1 MEVIICSLFF
11 LLNVMFPGMMH
22 LQNAFKTVDE
32 WLKVHVHQW
41 CLKHTDKNRRKCTL
55 RYILSYMKNLFR
67 NYGQNIIQKQNR
79 KHTPQYTQNSL
90 AFKNIFTISKNY
102 ALYWNKQSS
111 MALFPWLTAG
121 WACKNIKHWKT
132 A

>member
-11 LLNVMFPGMMH
+11 CWMWCFQEWCTSKMH
-22 LQNAFKTVDE
+22 SKQVDE

-41 CLKHTDKNRRKCTL
+41 CLKHTDKNRRKCTV